1 MRFKSHSI
9 KQYLL
14 IILIG
19 TFLFILTS
27 CSKTTSTSTLSY
39 TKCATTAFTHTI
51 TKTTLPTYTKP
62 YVPPIPLQTPHFPE
76 GSPAQIHGK
85 LHVTGANLM
94 DASNTPYQLIGIS
107 SHGLQ
112 WFPQFINVSSF
123 KTLKEDWGANVIRL
137 AFYSEDY
144 AMQDHTGR
152 EALLNTLEDGIRA
165 ATELGLYVIID
176 WHILT
181 DGDPNTYIE
190 EAKEFFD
197 YFATKYANYSNIL
210 FEICNEPNGS
220 TVSWDY
226 VIKPYAD
233 EILPIIRKSSSD
245 SIVIVGTPIWCQSIL
260 SVNQNRINDANVMY
274 ALHFYAASHTAPLR
288 DTLKTAYED
297 KGIPIFVSEFG
308 TCDASGSGTI
318 SEVESDAW
326 LTLLNTYNI
335 SWVNWSLCDKEE
347 ASALLYPGA
356 SPEGN
361 WSDDV
366 LTVSGKYIKAKLK
379 ERATQ
384 KS

>member
-27 CSKTTSTSTLSY
+27 CYKTTSTSTLSY

-85 LHVTGANLM
+85 LHVIGSNLM